1 MEILPAGCTIVL
13 ELHRLICD
21 VASSSGNRIRSILY
35 PRLFCISWSY
45 CEKIDNEVVVEVMS
59 MSSVIVMS
67 SIVPAARVVISS

>member
-1 MEILPAGCTIVL
+1 MEVLPAGCSIVL

-35 PRLFCISWSY
+35 PRLFSISWSY

-59 MSSVIVMS
+59 ISSVIEMS
-67 SIVPAARVVISS
+67 SIVPAALVVISS

>member
-1 MEILPAGCTIVL
+1 MEILPTGCSIVL

-59 MSSVIVMS
+59 ISSVIEMS
-67 SIVPAARVVISS
+67 SIVPAALVVISS